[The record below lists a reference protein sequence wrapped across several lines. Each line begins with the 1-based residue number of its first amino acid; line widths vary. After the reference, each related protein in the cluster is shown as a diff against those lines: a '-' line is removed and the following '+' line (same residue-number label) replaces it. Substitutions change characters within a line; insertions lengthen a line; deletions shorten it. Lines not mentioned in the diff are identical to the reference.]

1 MCYNLWKDGEAKRD
15 ITISIGEFNLRAL
28 VDYGMKFIDIFQ
40 YLFDCDIVV
49 IQLPRGSRLGS
60 LAVLRMGCLAILT
73 FPHRPRALAAA
84 LKLLTI
90 TPPHE

>member
-1 MCYNLWKDGEAKRD
+1 MN
-15 ITISIGEFNLRAL
+15 SICVLL
-28 VDYGMKFIDIFQ
+28 VDYGMKCIDIFQ
-40 YLFDCDIVV
+40 YLFDCEIVV
-49 IQLPRGSRLGS
+49 IQLPRGSRES
-60 LAVLRMGCLAILT
+60 PLAAWQFSGWGAWQPILT